1 MKLRGGTA
9 ELKIETS
16 RWCGSSRDE
25 QIGKTCKIV
34 TKKKCIMW
42 SSSYCTVASYRLG
55 GGEKGMERLMKETVG
70 GWQEMEGKE
79 KVVWVVDKACESRGV
94 AS

>member
-25 QIGKTCKIV
+25 QISKICKIV

-42 SSSYCTVASYRLG
+42 SSSYCTVASYRLCE
-55 GGEKGMERLMKETVG
+55 GEKRNGEVDERVCGWVARDG
-70 GWQEMEGKE
+70 GQK
-79 KVVWVVDKACESRGV
+79 KVVWVVDTACESRGV

>member
-25 QIGKTCKIV
+25 QICKICKIV

-42 SSSYCTVASYRLG
+42 SSSYCTVAS
-55 GGEKGMERLMKETVG
+55 
-70 GWQEMEGKE
+70 
-79 KVVWVVDKACESRGV
+79 
-94 AS
+94 